1 MFSIFEFDL
10 VDGLSSVP
18 VPWVSYD
25 TDTAGQSKLDGY
37 LRIRLR
43 CVAEQYRLLRRWTYY
58 LVVVLVLVVDLD
70 LELEVV
76 WKYDRSR
83 LQSSLFF

>member
-25 TDTAGQSKLDGY
+25 TDTDGQSKLDGY
-37 LRIRLR
+37 VRIRLR
-43 CVAEQYRLLRRWTYY
+43 CVSIQIIREMNLLPSSSTSS
-58 LVVVLVLVVDLD
+58 
-70 LELEVV
+70 
-76 WKYDRSR
+76 RSR
-83 LQSSLFF
+83 SRTRSSMKVW